1 MKKAGRNKQMIVSAL
16 AVSLVTAS
24 VTAVLMLYYFNMV
37 RFRELGNI
45 CGEFIRKNPR
55 NRQMI
60 LDILKKNYITAPS
73 FEHENILDLLGYRP
87 SDFWYM
93 DQYIIILAGIGFA
106 VGVFLFLFFWGY
118 RQKKF
123 ALRIHALARYL
134 ENINRGGQG
143 LILETSEDEFSGLQ
157 DEIYKTVTALYTERE
172 NAVLAKQNFADNL
185 FNIAHQLKTPITAIS
200 LSAQMKTK
208 QPVSES
214 FQQIKQ
220 QTERLT
226 YLQESLLLLSRV
238 DAGTLVMKRRPVD
251 VFTLLTLAADNLTEL
266 FLQAEVFVDI
276 SEMGEVEICADL
288 EWSMEAVMNLLKNCM
303 EHTPSGGTVHC
314 SYEKNPLYVQI
325 QIWDEGEG
333 FAKEDLPH
341 LFERF
346 YRGKNEKNGGV
357 GIGLSLA
364 KAIVELQNGVIHAV
378 NLPDGGGCFEIRF
391 YS

>member
-1 MKKAGRNKQMIVSAL
+1 MKKAGQSKQMIL
-16 AVSLVTAS
+16 FGMAVSLVTAFA
-24 VTAVLMLYYFNMV
+24 TAVLMLYYFSLV
-37 RFRELGNI
+37 RFRELGNF
-45 CGEFIRKNPR
+45 CGELIRKNPMD
-55 NRQMI
+55 RQMV
-60 LDILKKNYITAPS
+60 LDILKTNYISEPS
-73 FEHENILDLLGYRP
+73 FESENILDSFGYRP
-87 SDFWYM
+87 SDLWYL
-93 DQYIIILAGIGFA
+93 DKWIVILSGIGFA
-106 VGVFLFLFFWGY
+106 VGVFLFFIFLGY

-123 ALRIHALARYL
+123 HLRIHALTRYL

-185 FNIAHQLKTPITAIS
+185 FNIAHQLKTPITVIS

-208 QPVSES
+208 QPASES
-214 FQQIKQ
+214 FKQIKQ

-238 DAGTLVMKRRPVD
+238 DSGTLVIKRRPVD

-266 FLQAEVFVDI
+266 FLQAEVSVDI
-276 SEMGEVEICADL
+276 SETGEAEICADL

-346 YRGKNEKNGGV
+346 YRGRNEKNGGV

-364 KAIVELQNGVIHAV
+364 KAIIELQNGVIHAV
-378 NLPDGGGCFEIRF
+378 DLPAGGGCFEVRF
-391 YS
+391 YC